1 MIARTTVQHMTG
13 DEIIYPDI
21 QIYIQ
26 QFYKEMGSNVAD
38 DEELY
43 SDSKDFTF
51 FTTSTHWEN

>member
-1 MIARTTVQHMTG
+1 MTG